1 MKCLKCG
8 YEPPKGRPKFR
19 RQENKMKTLM
29 EMKEEMNTLLNSES
43 WHNGNGITGRAV
55 DGLRTEIAQEERK
68 LRQGC
73 RCTSHDSGDC
83 DACMELYA

>member
-55 DGLRTEIAQEERK
+55 DGLRTEIAQE
-68 LRQGC
+68 
-73 RCTSHDSGDC
+73 
-83 DACMELYA
+83 